1 MIPGAKVVLVETS
14 TGVTKQLTTN
24 DAGLYDAVSVITGT
38 YKLTFSKEGFGALVR
53 DGVTVDV
60 GVTTINAQLAVGT
73 AVQEVD
79 VTGQATLLKTE
90 TGQQGTTLPKESMA
104 QLPNVGQDWANFT
117 KTLPGVEGS
126 GAGVSVNGNMPY
138 NSNFLTD
145 GGAIT
150 YPQSS
155 NVDTAIFETV
165 AEVQVNTA
173 GLRCAVRNRRQRLQP
188 DQQER
193 NQHLPRR
200 GLLVHSKRLLQR
212 PQLFLAGGPQSAL
225 GQLRRFDRRAH
236 QEEQDVL
243 LFQHRPA
250 GQRIRL
256 VPLRHLSHPRHAGRQ
271 LLGIGLSGCLRS
283 GDLERHEPHAVPR

>member
-1 MIPGAKVVLVETS
+1 MKPMFRSLQLSATGGRILPSAVFLLCCVAGPGLAQNAGSGDIRGTVTDPSGGVIPGARVVLVETN

-24 DAGLYDAVSVITGT
+24 DAGIYDAVSVITGN
-38 YKLTFSKEGFGALVR
+38 YRLTFSKEGFGPLVR
-53 DGVTVDV
+53 DSVTVDV
-60 GVTTINAQLAVGT
+60 GVTTVNAQLAVGA
-73 AVQEVD
+73 AVQEVE

-104 QLPNVGQDWANFT
+104 QLPNVGQDWVNFT

-173 GLRCAVRNRRQRLQP
+173 A
-188 DQQER
+188 
-193 NQHLPRR
+193 
-200 GLLVHSKRLLQR
+200 
-212 PQLFLAGGPQSAL
+212 
-225 GQLRRFDRRAH
+225 FDA
-236 QEEQDVL
+236 QY
-243 LFQHRPA
+243 
-250 GQRIRL
+250 
-256 VPLRHLSHPRHAGRQ
+256 
-271 LLGIGLSGCLRS
+271 GIGGSVFNQISKSGTNAFHGAVYWYVQNDFFNARSFFSPVVPNLRWDNY
-283 GDLERHEPHAVPR
+283 G